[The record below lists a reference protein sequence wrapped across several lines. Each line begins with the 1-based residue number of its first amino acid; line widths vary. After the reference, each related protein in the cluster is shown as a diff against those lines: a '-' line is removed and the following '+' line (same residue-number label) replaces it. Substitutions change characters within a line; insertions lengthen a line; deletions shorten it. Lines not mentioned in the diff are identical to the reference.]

1 MTEDEYIKLY
11 AKYLAGQCTPEEEKI
26 IKNFQDDFTLN
37 DHPWDTEHLGD
48 RQEMER
54 RLLEQ
59 LQHRLHPLSGTVEKN
74 NLRWIF
80 WRPAAAA
87 LLVGLSSYGLYLYYR
102 PVQKPAVAAVAK
114 AQPKPAPDI
123 APGGDKAI
131 LTLSDGAQVV
141 LNDADKGL
149 VAQQG
154 KTALRK
160 QADGQLE
167 YITDASAEKDTGEKI
182 GYNTVTTPRGG
193 QYQITVPDGSRVWL
207 NASSSIRFPTRFFG
221 SERLVETTGEVYFE
235 VHKDPSFPFH
245 VSTNGHDIEVLGTT
259 FNLMAYEDE
268 PHIKT
273 TLVEGSVKVSN
284 IEKTLLL
291 KPGEQSIVHR
301 KKETLRVIRA
311 DLDEALAWKTGQ
323 FIFNDEDLESIMRKV
338 ARWYDV
344 EIDFKENFGNLR
356 FTGGMSRF
364 ENVSG
369 VLKMLELTGTVHF
382 IIKERRIEV
391 MR

>member
-1 MTEDEYIKLY
+1 MTEDEYITLY
-11 AKYLAGQCTPEEEKI
+11 EKSLAGQCTPEEEKI
-26 IKNFQDDFTLN
+26 LKDFQDDFSLK
-37 DHPWDTEHLGD
+37 DHPWDTERLGD
-48 RQEMER
+48 RQAMEQQ
-54 RLLEQ
+54 LLEQ
-59 LQHRLHPLSGTVEKN
+59 LQQRLQSPDETVEKN
-74 NLRWIF
+74 NVRSLF
-80 WRPAAAA
+80 WRSAAAV
-87 LLVGLSSYGLYLYYR
+87 LLVGLSSALYIYYR
-102 PVQKPAVAAVAK
+102 PVQKPALAVETV
-114 AQPKPAPDI
+114 QPKPAPDI

-141 LNDADKGL
+141 LNDAGKGL

-154 KTALRK
+154 KTALCKR
-160 QADGQLE
+160 ADGQLE
-167 YITDASAEKDTGEKI
+167 YITDASAGKDAEEKI

-193 QYQITVPDGSRVWL
+193 QYQITLPDGSRVWL

-221 SERLVETTGEVYFE
+221 NERRVETTGEVYFE
-235 VHKDPSFPFH
+235 VHKDPSLPFH
-245 VSTNGHDIEVLGTT
+245 VSTDGHDIEVLGTT
-259 FNLMAYEDE
+259 FNLMAYDDE

-273 TLVEGSVKVSN
+273 TLVEGSVKVTN
-284 IEKTLLL
+284 LQQTQLL
-291 KPGEQSIVHR
+291 KPGEQSIAL
-301 KKETLRVIRA
+301 KEKETLKVVRA

-323 FIFNDEDLESIMRKV
+323 FIFNNEDLESIMRKV

-344 EIDFKENFGNLR
+344 EIDFKENFRDLR

-382 IIKERRIEV
+382 TIKERRIEV

>member
-11 AKYLAGQCTPEEEKI
+11 EKHLAGQCTPEEEEILKD
-26 IKNFQDDFTLN
+26 FQDDFTLK
-37 DHPWDTEHLGD
+37 DHPWDTEALGD
-48 RQEMER
+48 QQEMEQ

-59 LQHRLHPLSGTVEKN
+59 LQRRLHPLGGVNEKN
-74 NLRWIF
+74 NVRWLF
-80 WRPAAAA
+80 WRYAAAV

-102 PVQKPAVAAVAK
+102 PAQPPVLAVEKV
-114 AQPKPAPDI
+114 QPKPAPDI

-141 LNDADKGL
+141 LNDAGKGL

-167 YITDASAEKDTGEKI
+167 YITDASAEKSAEEEI

-193 QYQITVPDGSRVWL
+193 QYQITLPDGSRVWL

-221 SERLVETTGEVYFE
+221 NERRVETTGEVYFE

-245 VSTNGHDIEVLGTT
+245 VSSNGHHVEVLGTT
-259 FNLMAYEDE
+259 FNVMAYDDE
-268 PHIKT
+268 AHIKT

-284 IEKTLLL
+284 TQETLLL
-291 KPGEQSIVHR
+291 KPGEQSVVHR
-301 KKETLRVIRA
+301 KKETLKVVRA

-344 EIDFKENFGNLR
+344 EIDFKENFRNLR

-369 VLKMLELTGTVHF
+369 VLNMLELTGTVHF
-382 IIKERRIEV
+382 AIKERRIEV